1 MTYFHEASSRY
12 FVPGDPFTLEGVLHP
27 GTWFERASAQQIA
40 DAGFVV
46 VVDVGTAQDGRYF
59 ENREELVGA
68 ERRIISTPKPAH
80 LIEADNAVA
89 VAELVAKVRELREKI
104 IVRINDIAARLAR
117 KGDAD
122 ILATTDAAVEALLEI
137 NKNLPGD
144 PAAAEL
150 AIMQRFFQIRAT
162 LPESMHKAFA
172 GVDE

>member
-1 MTYFHEASSRY
+1 MTYFHEASGLY
-12 FVPGDPFTLEGVLHP
+12 FVVGNAFTLDGVLHDA
-27 GTWFERASAQQIA
+27 TWLSRATPEILQAT
-40 DAGFVV
+40 GLEP

-89 VAELVAKVRELREKI
+89 VAEMVAKVRDLREKI

-150 AIMQRFFQIRAT
+150 TIMQRFFQIRAT
-162 LPESMHKAFA
+162 LPDSMHKAFA